1 MEAKS
6 MEAHEE
12 VERDK
17 RGRVVQVHYLPTPKQ
32 IAEECQ
38 RIQQTWSPRDRRNRH
53 YMARYRVEVQVVSHD
68 LQHLTE

>member
-1 MEAKS
+1 

-17 RGRVVQVHYLPTPKQ
+17 RGRVVQVHYLPSPNQ
-32 IAEECQ
+32 IAEECK

-53 YMARYRVEVQVVSHD
+53 YMARYRVEVQTVSPD
-68 LQHLTE
+68 LQRLIE